1 MTEWNT
7 LFLTFKLAFVT
18 TCLLLVIAIPLA
30 YWLTVSSLKI
40 KPVIEAF
47 ISMPLVLPP
56 TVLGFYLLMLYS
68 PSGFPGRWLHTYLG
82 MRLAFSFEGL
92 VLASVI
98 YSLPY
103 IVQPVQAGFAAVPD
117 NLRDAAR
124 IMGKSGW
131 EILLHVYIPTGRISI
146 ITGSMLAFA
155 HTIGEFGVVL
165 MVGGSIPG
173 KTRTASIAVYE
184 AVELMDYSLANHYA
198 LILTGSSFLILM
210 IVFLLKGTN
219 LFRFER

>member
-1 MTEWNT
+1 MTEWDT

-18 TCLLLVIAIPLA
+18 TCLLLVIAVPLA

-40 KPVIEAF
+40 KPVIEAL
-47 ISMPLVLPP
+47 ISIPLVLPP

-68 PSGFPGRWLHTYLG
+68 PSGLPGCWLHTYLG

-131 EILLHVYIPTGRISI
+131 EILLHIYIPTGRISI
-146 ITGSMLAFA
+146 ITGSMMAFA
-155 HTIGEFGVVL
+155 HTVGEFGVVL

-184 AVELMDYSLANHYA
+184 AVERMDYSLANHYA

-210 IVFLLKGTN
+210 IVFLLKGTK
-219 LFRFER
+219 LSCFER

>member
-18 TCLLLVIAIPLA
+18 TCLLLVIAVPLA

-40 KPVIEAF
+40 KPVIEAL

-103 IVQPVQAGFAAVPD
+103 IVQPVQSGFAAVPD

-155 HTIGEFGVVL
+155 HTVGEFGVVL

-210 IVFLLKGTN
+210 IVFLLKSTKSVP
-219 LFRFER
+219 F

>member
-18 TCLLLVIAIPLA
+18 TCLLLVIAVPLA

-40 KPVIEAF
+40 KPVIEAL

-103 IVQPVQAGFAAVPD
+103 IVQPVQSGFAAVPD

-155 HTIGEFGVVL
+155 HTVGEFGVVL

-210 IVFLLKGTN
+210 IVFLLKGNT